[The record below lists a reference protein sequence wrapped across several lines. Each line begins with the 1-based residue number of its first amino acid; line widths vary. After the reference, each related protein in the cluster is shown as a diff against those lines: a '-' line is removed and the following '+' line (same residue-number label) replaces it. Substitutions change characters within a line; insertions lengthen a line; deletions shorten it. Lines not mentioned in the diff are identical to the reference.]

1 MFKDKVTYT
10 DYNGVEREE
19 EFFFNLNEAELFEM
33 QNSVRGGLTEKVKK
47 IMETKN
53 TPEIIKLFKE
63 IMQMSYG
70 VKSDD
75 GRRFIKN
82 KEVLDEFTQTEAYSK
97 IYMKLATDS
106 DYAAKFINEIIPKE
120 ISDRA
125 NGLTVLP
132 GTSD

>member
-125 NGLTVLP
+125 NGVTVLP
-132 GTSD
+132 GTQN

>member
-82 KEVLDEFTQTEAYSK
+82 KEVLEEFTQTEAYSK

-125 NGLTVLP
+125 NGVTVLP
-132 GTSD
+132 GTSN

>member
-1 MFKDKVTYT
+1 MFKDKITYV
-10 DYNGVEREE
+10 DYNGIEREE

-82 KEVLDEFTQTEAYSK
+82 KEVLDEFVQTEAYSK

-106 DYAAKFINEIIPKE
+106 DYAAKFINEIIPKD

-125 NGLTVLP
+125 NGVAVLP
-132 GTSD
+132 GSSR

>member
-132 GTSD
+132 GTQN

>member
-47 IMETKN
+47 IMATKN

-82 KEVLDEFTQTEAYSK
+82 KEVLEEFTQTEAYSK

-120 ISDRA
+120 LSDRA

-132 GTSD
+132 GTSN

>member
-125 NGLTVLP
+125 NGVTVLP
-132 GTSD
+132 GTSN

>member
-106 DYAAKFINEIIPKE
+106 DYAAKFINEIIPKD
-120 ISDRA
+120 ISDRV

-132 GTSD
+132 GTSN

>member
-132 GTSD
+132 GTSN

>member
-1 MFKDKVTYT
+1 MFKDKITYV
-10 DYNGVEREE
+10 DYNGIEREE

-82 KEVLDEFTQTEAYSK
+82 KEVLDEFVQTEAYSK

-106 DYAAKFINEIIPKE
+106 DYAAKFINEIIPKD
-120 ISDRA
+120 IADRA

-132 GTSD
+132 GTSN

>member
-47 IMETKN
+47 IMATKN

-120 ISDRA
+120 LSDRA

-132 GTSD
+132 GTSN

>member
-47 IMETKN
+47 IMATKN

-82 KEVLDEFTQTEAYSK
+82 KEVLEEFTQTEAYSK

-120 ISDRA
+120 LSDRV
-125 NGLTVLP
+125 NGVTVLP
-132 GTSD
+132 GTSN